1 MQPDE
6 EVTKKILYWMEK
18 LGLNQ
23 VIIILLGESIFKL
36 PIKHAI
42 SYVFLHHCRQHGT
55 TQEEEGNNNGQHG
68 SRVTKSHIARR

>member
-42 SYVFLHHCRQHGT
+42 SYVFFASLQT
-55 TQEEEGNNNGQHG
+55 TWDDPRG
-68 SRVTKSHIARR
+68 RRK

>member
-23 VIIILLGESIFKL
+23 VIIILVLLRESIFKL

-42 SYVFLHHCRQHGT
+42 SYVFASLQT
-55 TQEEEGNNNGQHG
+55 TWDDPRG
-68 SRVTKSHIARR
+68 RRK

>member
-42 SYVFLHHCRQHGT
+42 SYVLICI
-55 TQEEEGNNNGQHG
+55 
-68 SRVTKSHIARR
+68 IADNVG